1 MDRLP
6 RKRLIDGLMDAYV
19 DWRNACAR
27 VSDAYRSWGLDTG
40 SRARVTFGRY
50 MAALDAEESAAE
62 AYATAITRVSRRL
75 WGEVPGAEALGERA
89 REVG

>member
-1 MDRLP
+1 MDRLR

-27 VSDAYRSWGLDTG
+27 VNDAYRSWGLDTG
-40 SRARVTFGRY
+40 SRDRVTFVRY
-50 MAALDAEESAAE
+50 MAALDAEERAAQ
-62 AYATAITRVSRRL
+62 AYATAVRRVNRRL
-75 WGEVPGAEALGERA
+75 WGEGPRAEALGERA